1 MLLKNDQ
8 KQLLKRFKEVRYLT
22 EQLTEPLETE
32 DFVVQGMVD
41 ASPPKWHLA
50 HTTWFFERFILKDH
64 LPEYEELNP
73 QFDYL
78 FNSYYET
85 IGPFHP
91 RNQRGLLTRPTA
103 REVFSYRN
111 YVNAH
116 IEKLLNNLP
125 ESKAELV
132 LELLEIGLQHEQQ
145 HQELLLTDIK
155 YNFSQN
161 PLLPV
166 YSESSEPSGINR
178 RVFEMIPLDGGLAE
192 IGHSGGDFCFD
203 NESPR
208 HKVYLEP
215 FSLASHPVTNGEY
228 LKFIEAGGY
237 EKPEYWLSDG
247 WAHIKK
253 EGWNA
258 PMYWFKAE
266 DGWNSFT
273 LGGQKKIGLDEPV
286 CHVSFYEA
294 DAYARWA
301 GKRLPTESEWE
312 YALEDTVCDG
322 NFVESRTFH
331 PRSARSGNGKFHQ
344 AYGDVWE
351 WTASAYSPYP
361 GSKPLEGALGE
372 YNAKFMCNQMVL
384 RGGSCATSSS
394 HIRSSYRN
402 FFQPEK
408 RWQFSGF
415 RLAEDAE

>member
-1 MLLKNDQ
+1 MLLQNDQ
-8 KQLLKRFKEVRYLT
+8 KQLLKRFKEVRYLS
-22 EQLTEPLETE
+22 EQLTEPLEIE
-32 DFVVQGMVD
+32 DFVVQGMAD

-64 LPEYEELNP
+64 LAGYEELNP

-103 REVFSYRN
+103 KEVFSYRN

-116 IEKLLNNLP
+116 IEKLFNDLP

-132 LELLEIGLQHEQQ
+132 LDLLEIGLQHEQQ

-155 YNFSQN
+155 YNFAQN

-166 YSESSEPSGINR
+166 YSEASEPSGINSR
-178 RVFEMIPLDGGLAE
+178 EFAMIPIDGGLAE
-192 IGHSGGDFCFD
+192 IGHSGRDFCFD

-228 LKFIEAGGY
+228 VKFIEGGGY

-247 WAHIKK
+247 WTHIKK

-266 DGWNSFT
+266 DGWNTFT
-273 LGGQKKIGLDEPV
+273 LSGQKKIGLDEPV

-301 GKRLPTESEWE
+301 GKRLPTEAEWE
-312 YALEDTVCDG
+312 HALESTVCEG
-322 NFVESRTFH
+322 NFVESRNFH
-331 PRSARSGNGKFHQ
+331 PRPANSRNGKFYQ

-351 WTASAYSPYP
+351 WTASAYTPYP

>member
-1 MLLKNDQ
+1 MLLQNDQ
-8 KQLLKRFKEVRYLT
+8 KQLLQRFKEVRYLS
-22 EQLTEPLETE
+22 EQLTEPLEAE
-32 DFVVQGMVD
+32 DFVIQGMPD

-64 LPEYEELNP
+64 MPDYKELNP

-103 REVFSYRN
+103 SEVFSYRH
-111 YVNAH
+111 YVNEH
-116 IEKLLNNLP
+116 IEKLLGDLP
-125 ESKAELV
+125 ADKTEWV
-132 LELLEIGLQHEQQ
+132 QDLLEIGLQHEQQ

-155 YNFSQN
+155 FNFAQN

-166 YSESSEPSGINR
+166 YSEATESSEGSSTNP
-178 RVFEMIPLDGGLAE
+178 EMIYIEGGLAE
-192 IGHSGGDFCFD
+192 IGHSGQDFCFD

-208 HKVYLEP
+208 HKVYLES
-215 FSLASHPVTNGEY
+215 FRLSSHPVTNAEF
-228 LKFIEAGGY
+228 LAFMEDGGY

-247 WAHIKK
+247 WARVKK
-253 EGWNA
+253 EEWHS

-266 DGWNSFT
+266 DGWNTFT
-273 LGGQKKIGLDEPV
+273 LGGQKKVNGNEPV

-301 GKRLPTESEWE
+301 GKRLPTEAEWE
-312 YALEDTVCDG
+312 HALEHTACEG
-322 NFVESRTFH
+322 NFVENRNFH
-331 PRSARSGNGKFHQ
+331 PRPSKAGKDGFQQ

-351 WTASAYSPYP
+351 WTASPYSPYP

-415 RLAEDAE
+415 RLAEDAK